1 MSHVCKGLFCAQSDP
16 SSLGGDIELPH
27 CLATWY
33 CRLFIGAAG
42 WLADWGVAKMCIT
55 SRPAKVVPESD
66 GAHLH
71 VDQPG
76 PAGDNVAQGGGYEV
90 LHNLTEF

>member
-1 MSHVCKGLFCAQSDP
+1 MGFVGKGLFCDQSDP
-16 SSLGGDIELPH
+16 SSLGGGIELLL

-33 CRLFIGAAG
+33 RRLFIGAAG

-66 GAHLH
+66 YAHLH
-71 VDQPG
+71 VDPPQSQPG
-76 PAGDNVAQGGGYEV
+76 TMLRKVEV
-90 LHNLTEF
+90 MKCF